1 MKAKL
6 LFPLLALGFVL
17 AMAIYFML
25 NPSYQKS
32 LEAKFYY
39 ETGNYKEAY
48 RLANEAFHMDVYNRM
63 AATIMAQSQ
72 TSMKYESYINQ
83 AKEYLQQINAIVSQ
97 ESLSDAD
104 RAKIKMM
111 SQIMVESYKKLAPS
125 VVTDSALVDEARN
138 YYQYFEKLLEKVT
151 R

>member
-6 LFPLLALGFVL
+6 LFPLLALGFVI
-17 AMAIYFML
+17 AMAIYFMIH
-25 NPSYQKS
+25 PSYQKS

-48 RLANEAFHMDVYNRM
+48 RLANEAFSMDIYNRM
-63 AATIMAQSQ
+63 AATIMTQSQ
-72 TSMKYESYINQ
+72 TSIKYEEYIKE
-83 AKEYLQQINAIVSQ
+83 AKEYLAEIQKIVSQ
-97 ESLSDAD
+97 ENISEAD
-104 RAKIKMM
+104 RAKIRMM

-125 VVTDSALVDEARN
+125 VVTDTKLVEEAGE
-138 YYQYFEKLLEKVT
+138 YYKNFEQLLEKVS

>member
-17 AMAIYFML
+17 AMAIYFIL

-39 ETGNYKEAY
+39 EIGNYKEAY
-48 RLANEAFHMDVYNRM
+48 NLASEAFSLDVYNRM
-63 AATIMAQSQ
+63 ASTIMAQSQ
-72 TSMKYESYINQ
+72 TSMKYKSYIEQ
-83 AKEYLQQINAIVSQ
+83 AKSYLKEINAIVSKG
-97 ESLSDAD
+97 EISDAD
-104 RAKIKMM
+104 RAKIRLM

-125 VVTDSALVDEARN
+125 VVTDTALVDEARN
-138 YYQYFEKLLEKVT
+138 YYKNFEQLLEKVS

>member
-1 MKAKL
+1 MKTKL
-6 LFPLLALGFVL
+6 FFPLLALGFVL
-17 AMAIYFML
+17 AMAIYFIL

-48 RLANEAFHMDVYNRM
+48 RLANEAFSMDIYNRM
-63 AATIMAQSQ
+63 ASTIMTQSQ
-72 TSMKYESYINQ
+72 TSMKYEDYIKE
-83 AKEYLQQINAIVSQ
+83 AKEYLAKINEIVSKDSVS
-97 ESLSDAD
+97 ESD
-104 RAKIKMM
+104 RAKIRMM

-125 VVTDSALVDEARN
+125 VVTDEKLVKEARE
-138 YYQYFEKLLEKVT
+138 YYKNFEQLLEKVS